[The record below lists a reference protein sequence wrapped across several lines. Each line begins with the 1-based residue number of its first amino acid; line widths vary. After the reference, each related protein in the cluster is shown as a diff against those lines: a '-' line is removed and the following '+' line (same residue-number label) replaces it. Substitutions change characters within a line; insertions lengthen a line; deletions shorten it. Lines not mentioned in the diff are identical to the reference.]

1 MRPDYSHKIFGD
13 KRLEPFLRLETH
25 ICVAYIAAAAV

>member
-13 KRLEPFLRLETH
+13 KRLFPFLRLENYTR
-25 ICVAYIAAAAV
+25 VRG